1 MESLPQAHPPRQGP
15 LTPFLTTQRPPR
27 RTEVVAR
34 ETLFGATGNEG
45 LAGQVWDLTRGNDPR
60 SWEMALAVLEEMRQV
75 VAITHTEFIQRTERE
90 SA

>member
-1 MESLPQAHPPRQGP
+1 MESLPQAHPPRQGSP
-15 LTPFLTTQRPPR
+15 TPFLTTQRPPR

-60 SWEMALAVLEEMRQV
+60 SWETALAVLEEMRQV
-75 VAITHTEFIQRTERE
+75 VAITHNEMIRRQKE